1 MKPGEILFAKDE
13 IVLNEGLPVYEL
25 AVTNTASYTI
35 AVSSHYH
42 FFEVNRAL
50 SFDREKAW
58 GLRLNIP
65 TGSWVFFEPL
75 QTKKVELVP
84 YTGARIVFGNLA
96 EGPCPLDSEIQK
108 RRAMKKAKELG
119 YLKGG
124 REGAE
129 TL

>member
-1 MKPGEILFAKDE
+1 MKPGEILFASDE
-13 IVLNEGLPVYEL
+13 IVLNEGLPIYEL
-25 AVTNTASYTI
+25 EVTNKAPYTI

-42 FFEVNRAL
+42 FFEANRAL

-75 QTKKVELVP
+75 QSKKIELVP
-84 YTGARIVFGNLA
+84 YTGGRILFGNLA
-96 EGPCPLDSEIQK
+96 EGPCPLDSESQK

-119 YLKGG
+119 YLEGG
-124 REGAE
+124 EECAE

>member
-1 MKPGEILFAKDE
+1 MKPGEILFADGE
-13 IVLNEGLPVYEL
+13 IVLNEGLPTYEIE
-25 AVTNTASYTI
+25 VTSNAPYTI

-75 QTKKVELVP
+75 QTKKIELVP
-84 YTGARIVFGNLA
+84 FTGGRIIFGNIV
-96 EGPCPLDSEIQK
+96 EGPCPLDSKSQK
-108 RRAMKKAKELG
+108 KKALERAKELG
-119 YLKGG
+119 YLEGG
-124 REGAE
+124 E
-129 TL
+129 